1 MHLKLQ
7 KYSLAIFYFSKALKF
22 LEKTLNG
29 QPATVFEK
37 ENPNDFISN
46 LSAQKTPEIL
56 YNYGIVSP
64 FIIKYIKALFKSN
77 RLEEAFRCFEKASP
91 ALKHHP
97 RVNFFQKSHSGY
109 SSGTTWVSALF
120 KSTRRSGRRRSGVS
134 AAQKRPR
141 LTAPRRSS
149 TSSSP
154 GAAPPAILSRCRAKA
169 STEGSS

>member
-1 MHLKLQ
+1 VHLKLQ

-56 YNYGIVSP
+56 YNYGIVSLV
-64 FIIKYIKALFKSN
+64 IIKYIKALFKSN

-97 RVNFFQKSHSGY
+97 RVNLHRSHSGY

-120 KSTRRSGRRRSGVS
+120 KSTRRSGRKRSEVS
-134 AAQKRPR
+134 AALTRPH
-141 LTAPRRSS
+141 LTAPLRSF
-149 TSSSP
+149 TSSFL
-154 GAAPPAILSRCRAKA
+154 GAAPPATTPRCRAKA
-169 STEGSS
+169 STGGFS